1 MLELKNISKK
11 FKDKEILSNFN
22 LKVEENK
29 ILAIVGP
36 SGGGKTTLLRMLAG
50 LESIDSGEIIFNGEN
65 LPLNELEKRN
75 LLGFVFQDFQLFPH
89 MTVLENLVISP
100 IQTMGIKKDEAET
113 KAIKLLEQLGLENH
127 CNSYPYSLSGGQKQ
141 RVALA
146 RAMMIEPKI
155 IGYDEPTSAL
165 DPELRLEVEKLIL
178 QNKKLGITQIVVTHD
193 LKSAFYLADRIAFLY
208 EGQFLFIGTTDEL
221 TRSKDNRI
229 QQFIQGKGSFNQSL
243 SMGGESG

>member
-100 IQTMGIKKDEAET
+100 IQTMGIKKDEAEA
-113 KAIKLLEQLGLENH
+113 KAIKLLEQLGLEKH
-127 CNSYPYSLSGGQKQ
+127 YKSYPYSLSGGQKQ

-178 QNKKLGITQIVVTHD
+178 QNKKLGVTQIVVTHD
-193 LKSAFYLADRIAFLY
+193 LQFAKNIADDILKV
-208 EGQFLFIGTTDEL
+208 EP
-221 TRSKDNRI
+221 K
-229 QQFIQGKGSFNQSL
+229 
-243 SMGGESG
+243 

>member
-100 IQTMGIKKDEAET
+100 IQTMGIKKDEAEA

-127 CNSYPYSLSGGQKQ
+127 CKSYPHSLSGGQKQ

-193 LKSAFYLADRIAFLY
+193 LQFDENIADDILKV
-208 EGQFLFIGTTDEL
+208 EP
-221 TRSKDNRI
+221 K
-229 QQFIQGKGSFNQSL
+229 
-243 SMGGESG
+243 